1 MSAVGH
7 IPGLRLGFLNGAGT
21 QWSMLA
27 RGGSWAPWGRE
38 SALDLEGAVPVG
50 AGTVDPVCPQEEES
64 PVGFQT
70 GVESQPCPRLGW
82 YLLELGL
89 EPGPAWREADPHS
102 LTGIWDPAHF

>member
-1 MSAVGH
+1 MSAIGH

-21 QWSMLA
+21 QWRMLA
-27 RGGSWAPWGRE
+27 RGGSWAPLGGQGE

-50 AGTVDPVCPQEEES
+50 AGTAGALCPQEEES

-89 EPGPAWREADPHS
+89 EPGPA
-102 LTGIWDPAHF
+102 